1 LVYLYRNCIYLN
13 NGLDVKEQFSHSI
26 QQQNCYLQTEIVI
39 MLQRIFLCFC
49 LLAGTICRA
58 QDSSTVYF
66 EFDKY
71 ELTSEAKQT
80 LDKILA
86 KQNLYSALIY
96 GHTDQLGTN
105 SYNER
110 LSIKRANAVK
120 EYFLAKGVNPQKM
133 KLIKGFGEAMP
144 AIAQLDAASRQANR
158 RVVIVADYEV
168 FATDSVVIDEKPETP
183 VTNSPVRKPVKERL
197 IDEVTDTTTKAG
209 DNIILKNINF
219 YGGRHVFLPESYS
232 PLMELLYVMQTVPTL
247 EIEIQGHICCQEG
260 TGDGLDIDTGE
271 PFLSYNR
278 AKAVWEYL
286 VAKGIDR
293 KRMTYKG
300 FGHRYPII
308 LFEENEE
315 ERTTNRRVEIKIL
328 KK

>member
-1 LVYLYRNCIYLN
+1 
-13 NGLDVKEQFSHSI
+13 
-26 QQQNCYLQTEIVI
+26 
-39 MLQRIFLCFC
+39 MLQRIILLCC
-49 LLAGTICRA
+49 LLVANLCYA

-66 EFDKY
+66 DFDKY
-71 ELTSEAKQT
+71 ELTSNAKQT
-80 LDKILA
+80 LDKILS
-86 KQNLYSALIY
+86 KPNLYSAIIY
-96 GHTDQLGTN
+96 GHTDQFGSN
-105 SYNER
+105 AYNEQ
-110 LSIKRANAVK
+110 LSVLRANAVK
-120 EYFLAKGVNPQKM
+120 EYFTSKGINPQKI
-133 KLIKGFGEAMP
+133 KVVKGFGEEMP
-144 AIAQLDAASRQANR
+144 AIAQLDASSRQVNR
-158 RVVIVADYEV
+158 RVVIITDYEV
-168 FATDSVVIDEKPETP
+168 FATDSVVMDETPKNTPSPQQETP
-183 VTNSPVRKPVKERL
+183 VTNIPSRKPVKERL

-232 PLMELLYVMQTVPTL
+232 SLTELLYVMQTIPTL

-278 AKAVWEYL
+278 AKAIWQYL
-286 VAKGIDR
+286 VIKGIDP

-308 LFEENEE
+308 LFEETEE

>member
-1 LVYLYRNCIYLN
+1 MI
-13 NGLDVKEQFSHSI
+13 
-26 QQQNCYLQTEIVI
+26 
-39 MLQRIFLCFC
+39 QRIFLFCC
-49 LLAGTICRA
+49 LLTANICYA
-58 QDSSTVYF
+58 QDSSIVYF
-66 EFDKY
+66 DFDKY
-71 ELTSEAKQT
+71 ELSTTAKQT
-80 LDKILA
+80 LNKILA
-86 KQNLYSALIY
+86 KPNLYSTIIY
-96 GHTDQLGTN
+96 GHTDQFGSNT
-105 SYNER
+105 YNEQ
-110 LSIKRANAVK
+110 LSFRRANAVK
-120 EYFLAKGVNPQKM
+120 EYLLEKGIKAEKM
-133 KLIKGFGEAMP
+133 KVVKGFGEEMP
-144 AIAQLDAASRQANR
+144 VIAQLDAASRQANR
-158 RVVIVADYEV
+158 RVVIITDYEV
-168 FATDSVVIDEKPETP
+168 SATDSVIMEETP
-183 VTNSPVRKPVKERL
+183 KNNPSPKKETSVNSPTTKPVKERL

-232 PLMELLYVMQTVPTL
+232 SLTELLYVMQTIPTL

-278 AKAVWEYL
+278 AKAVWQYL
-286 VAKGIDR
+286 VTKGIDP

-308 LFEENEE
+308 LFEETEE

>member
-1 LVYLYRNCIYLN
+1 
-13 NGLDVKEQFSHSI
+13 
-26 QQQNCYLQTEIVI
+26 
-39 MLQRIFLCFC
+39 
-49 LLAGTICRA
+49 
-58 QDSSTVYF
+58 VYF
-66 EFDKY
+66 DFDKY
-71 ELTSEAKQT
+71 ELSVTSKQT
-80 LDKILA
+80 LDKILS
-86 KQNLYSALIY
+86 KPNLYSAIIY
-96 GHTDQLGTN
+96 GHTDQFGSN
-105 SYNER
+105 AYNDQ
-110 LSIKRANAVK
+110 LSIRRANAVK
-120 EYFLAKGVNPQKM
+120 EYFTSKGIKAEKIKIV
-133 KLIKGFGEAMP
+133 KGFGEERP
-144 AIAQLDAASRQANR
+144 VIALLDAASRKANR
-158 RVVIVADYEV
+158 RVVIIADYEV
-168 FATDSVVIDEKPETP
+168 FTIDSVVMDDTPQIDSSPKKETS

-219 YGGRHVFLPESYS
+219 YGGRHVFLPESYA
-232 PLMELLYVMQTVPTL
+232 PLTELLYVMQTISTL

-278 AKAVWEYL
+278 AKAVWQYL
-286 VAKGIDR
+286 VSKGIDP

-308 LFEENEE
+308 LFEETED

>member
-1 LVYLYRNCIYLN
+1 MQ
-13 NGLDVKEQFSHSI
+13 KH
-26 QQQNCYLQTEIVI
+26 TVI
-39 MLQRIFLCFC
+39 CKLKYIFMLQRIILFC
-49 LLAGTICRA
+49 CLVVGNISYG
-58 QDSSTVYF
+58 QDSSLVYF
-66 EFDKY
+66 KFDRSD
-71 ELTSEAKQT
+71 LTDDAKRT
-80 LDKILA
+80 LDNIIGRP
-86 KQNLYSALIY
+86 NLYSALIY
-96 GHTDQLGTN
+96 GHTDQFGSKT
-105 SYNER
+105 YNEQ
-110 LSIKRANAVK
+110 LSLRRANAVK
-120 EYFLAKGVNPQKM
+120 EYFISKGINPQKI
-133 KLIKGFGEAMP
+133 KLIKGFGEEMP
-144 AIAQLDAASRQANR
+144 AIAKSDAASRQLNR
-158 RVVIVADYEV
+158 RVLIVADYEV
-168 FATDSVVIDEKPETP
+168 SATDSVIIDEKGKDNPSKTPETP

-209 DNIILKNINF
+209 DNIVLKNINF

-232 PLMELLYVMQTVPTL
+232 PLMELLHVMQTVPTL

-260 TGDGLDIDTGE
+260 TADGLDIDTGE

-286 VAKGIDR
+286 VSKGIDK

-308 LFEENEE
+308 LFEETEE

>member
-1 LVYLYRNCIYLN
+1 
-13 NGLDVKEQFSHSI
+13 
-26 QQQNCYLQTEIVI
+26 
-39 MLQRIFLCFC
+39 M
-49 LLAGTICRA
+49 LAGHFCYA
-58 QDSSTVYF
+58 QDSTTVYF
-66 EFDKY
+66 DFDKY
-71 ELTSEAKQT
+71 ELTGDAKEA
-80 LDKILA
+80 LDKIVS
-86 KQNLYSALIY
+86 KPYLYSAIIY
-96 GHTDQLGTN
+96 GHTDQFGSN
-105 SYNER
+105 AYNEQ
-110 LSIKRANAVK
+110 LSVRRANKVK
-120 EYFLAKGVNPQKM
+120 EYFIGKGIKAEKIKVV
-133 KLIKGFGEAMP
+133 KGFGEEMP
-144 AIAQLDAASRQANR
+144 VKTQLDAASRQANR
-158 RVVIVADYEV
+158 RVLIIADYEA
-168 FATDSVVIDEKPETP
+168 FAIDSVVLDETP
-183 VTNSPVRKPVKERL
+183 RNNSSPKEETSVINSPTRKPVKERL

-232 PLMELLYVMQTVPTL
+232 SLTELLYVMQTIPTL

-278 AKAVWEYL
+278 AKAVWQYL
-286 VAKGIDR
+286 VSKGIDP

-308 LFEENEE
+308 LFEETEE

>member
-1 LVYLYRNCIYLN
+1 MQ
-13 NGLDVKEQFSHSI
+13 KH
-26 QQQNCYLQTEIVI
+26 TVI
-39 MLQRIFLCFC
+39 CKLKYIFMLQRIILFC
-49 LLAGTICRA
+49 CLVVGNISYG
-58 QDSSTVYF
+58 QDSSLVYF
-66 EFDKY
+66 KFDRSD
-71 ELTSEAKQT
+71 LTDDAKRT
-80 LDKILA
+80 LDNIIGRP
-86 KQNLYSALIY
+86 NLYSALIY
-96 GHTDQLGTN
+96 GHTDQFGSRT
-105 SYNER
+105 YNEQ
-110 LSIKRANAVK
+110 LSLRRANAVR
-120 EYFLAKGVNPQKM
+120 EYFISKGINPQKI
-133 KLIKGFGEAMP
+133 KLIKGFGEEMP
-144 AIAQLDAASRQANR
+144 AIAKSDAASRQLNR
-158 RVVIVADYEV
+158 RVLIVADYEV
-168 FATDSVVIDEKPETP
+168 SATDSVIIDEKGKDNPSKTPETP

-209 DNIILKNINF
+209 DNIVLKNINF

-232 PLMELLYVMQTVPTL
+232 PLMELLHVMQTVPTL

-286 VAKGIDR
+286 VSKGIDK

-308 LFEENEE
+308 LFEETEE
-315 ERTTNRRVEIKIL
+315 ERTINRRVEIKIL

>member
-1 LVYLYRNCIYLN
+1 MMQKIILLCCFFTAQV
-13 NGLDVKEQFSHSI
+13 
-26 QQQNCYLQTEIVI
+26 CY
-39 MLQRIFLCFC
+39 
-49 LLAGTICRA
+49 A

-66 EFDKY
+66 DFDKY
-71 ELTSEAKQT
+71 ELSATAKQT
-80 LDKILA
+80 LDKILL
-86 KQNLYSALIY
+86 KPNLSSAIIY
-96 GHTDQLGTN
+96 GHTDQFGSN
-105 SYNER
+105 AYNNN
-110 LSIKRANAVK
+110 LSLLRANTVR
-120 EYFLAKGVNPQKM
+120 EYFTSKGIEPEKIKIV
-133 KLIKGFGEAMP
+133 KGFGEEKP
-144 AIAQLDAASRQANR
+144 AIALLNAASRQANR
-158 RVVIVADYEV
+158 RVVIITDYEV
-168 FATDSVVIDEKPETP
+168 FTTDSVVMDDTPKDNPSPKKETS

-197 IDEVTDTTTKAG
+197 IDEVTDTSTKTG

-219 YGGRHVFLPESYS
+219 YGGRHVFLPESQET
-232 PLMELLYVMQTVPTL
+232 LMELLYVMQTIPTL

-278 AKAVWEYL
+278 AKAVWQYL
-286 VAKGIDR
+286 VMNGIDP

-308 LFEENEE
+308 LFEETEE

>member
-1 LVYLYRNCIYLN
+1 MIPRIIL
-13 NGLDVKEQFSHSI
+13 F
-26 QQQNCYLQTEIVI
+26 CYLLTANV
-39 MLQRIFLCFC
+39 CF
-49 LLAGTICRA
+49 A

-66 EFDKY
+66 DFDRY
-71 ELTSEAKQT
+71 ALTNNSKQT
-80 LDKILA
+80 LDKIIS
-86 KQNLYSALIY
+86 KSNLYSAVIY
-96 GHTDQLGTN
+96 GHTDQYGSN
-105 SYNER
+105 AYNEK
-110 LSIKRANAVK
+110 LSFKRANAVK
-120 EYFLAKGVNPQKM
+120 TYLIRKGINAKKIKVV
-133 KLIKGFGEAMP
+133 KGFGEEIP
-144 AIAQLDAASRQANR
+144 AINQLDEISRQANR
-158 RVVIVADYEV
+158 RVVIITDYEV
-168 FATDSVVIDEKPETP
+168 SATDSVIIDEKKNQIPVKPEQP
-183 VTNSPVRKPVKERL
+183 ITNSPVRKPVKERL
-197 IDEVTDTTTKAG
+197 IDEITDTTTKTG

-232 PLMELLYVMQTVPTL
+232 SLTELLYVMQTVPTL

-278 AKAVWEYL
+278 AKAVWQYL
-286 VAKGIDR
+286 VSKGIDQ

-308 LFEENEE
+308 LFEETEE